1 MKEEETVV
9 ENRVLPKTENEK
21 RRHSCVL
28 GHLRDLVLSPED
40 TVVMEI
46 FRGVKPEAISLFS
59 ANTCASIAINIGLNS
74 PVFAS
79 DVPQK
84 LEVQFIM
91 GLLIHVPI

>member
-1 MKEEETVV
+1 MKREGIA
-9 ENRVLPKTENEK
+9 
-21 RRHSCVL
+21 CVL
-28 GHLRDLVLSPED
+28 RHLHDPVLCPED
-40 TVVMEI
+40 AILMEI